1 MTRFTSE
8 IQRRGVLRIGAAYAV
23 TAWLIAQI
31 ASFLVST
38 FDAPPW
44 VTQSIVV
51 LLAIGLV
58 PALVLAWVY
67 GNETDTGTP
76 QRRRRIRA
84 WTMATAVAV
93 ALLLLVDLAG
103 GRRWLVPGSDVRPTA
118 VAVLP
123 FDNLSGNPEQ
133 DYFVSGMRDA
143 LIGALG
149 EVGSVKLVW
158 ISQADLA
165 RAGKSAPEIGR
176 QLGVDGIVT
185 GAAMRAGDEVR
196 LQVRLMRVQPE
207 ERLLWSQSYDRALPE
222 VLALQQQVAIAIA
235 RAMSAPV
242 TEEQRSRLNDAHA
255 VDPVA
260 YEAYLRG
267 MHHLANGTDADIET
281 GLRFLQEAVDK
292 DPGSA
297 QAYAGLAI
305 GYATVGHGPGSPPD
319 VWAKARAAALRA
331 LGLDPDL
338 AEAHFA
344 LADVKLY
351 FENDWVGAEQ
361 EFKRANELNPSLAMN
376 HYHYAWHLV
385 LMGRL
390 DAAIVEHKLAQALDP
405 LNPLHTAWLGGLYV
419 IDGNYDEA
427 IAEARKCLDM
437 NDQYAYAL
445 LNMGRAYSYKG
456 MHDQAIAALSEATR
470 VMPDWGYW
478 LAAAYV
484 RAGKRDQALTM
495 LAELE
500 SRPPTPF
507 GAYGLALVN
516 AALGNNDAAFHSLEF
531 QPRHAWVPW
540 VRVEAEFAELRKDPR
555 FQDFLR
561 QFKLPPCDS
570 TSCARTD
577 DAGQGPP
584 LAAQPRTST

>member
-1 MTRFTSE
+1 MTGFISE
-8 IQRRGVLRIGAAYAV
+8 IQRRGVVRIGAAYAV
-23 TAWLIAQI
+23 TAWLVAQI
-31 ASFLVST
+31 TSFLVST
-38 FDAPPW
+38 FAAPQW
-44 VTQSIVV
+44 ITQAIVV

-67 GNETDTGTP
+67 GNETDTGTL
-76 QRRRRIRA
+76 QRRRRVGA

-93 ALLLLVDLAG
+93 ALLLIFDLAG
-103 GRRWLVPGSDVRPTA
+103 GRKWLVPGSELRPTA

-176 QLGVDGIVT
+176 QLGVDGVVT

-196 LQVRLMRVQPE
+196 LQVRLVRVQPE
-207 ERLLWSQSYDRALPE
+207 ERLLWSKSYDRSLPE

-235 RAMSAPV
+235 GAMKAPV
-242 TEEQRSRLNDAHA
+242 TEEQRSRLADADA

-267 MHHLANGTDADIET
+267 MHHLAKGTDADVAT
-281 GLRFLQEAVDK
+281 GLRFLQEAVDR
-292 DPGSA
+292 DPGSP
-297 QAYAGLAI
+297 QAFAGLAI
-305 GYATVGHGPGSPPD
+305 GYATVGHGPGSPPE

-351 FENDWVGAEQ
+351 FENDWEGAEQ
-361 EFKRANELNPSLAMN
+361 EFRRANQLNPSLAMN
-376 HYHYAWHLV
+376 HYHYAWYLV

-390 DAAIVEHKLAQALDP
+390 DDAIVEHKLAQALDP

-419 IDGNYDEA
+419 IGGEYDKA
-427 IAEARKCLDM
+427 IAEARKCFDM
-437 NDQYAYAL
+437 DDQYAFAL
-445 LNMGRAYSYKG
+445 LNTGRAYYFKG
-456 MHDQAIAALSEATR
+456 MHGQAIEALRGATR
-470 VMPDWGYW
+470 VIPDWGYW
-478 LAAAYV
+478 LAVAYV
-484 RAGKRDQALTM
+484 RAGQRDEAVKM
-495 LAELE
+495 LADLE
-500 SRPPTPF
+500 SQPPTPF
-507 GAYGLALVN
+507 GAYGLALVH
-516 AALGNNDAAFHSLEF
+516 AALGNNDAAFRWLEF

-561 QFKLPPCDS
+561 QFKLPQCNGD
-570 TSCARTD
+570 SCARSNES
-577 DAGQGPP
+577 GQGPSP
-584 LAAQPRTST
+584 ATQARTST